1 MEEKEIE
8 LTETE
13 ESSTFPERP
22 DYEQELTQLIE
33 SDLPDKELRERLTDY
48 HENDIANVLEA
59 LTPAKRKRL
68 YRILGIEIV
77 SEIFT
82 YLEDV
87 GKYIE
92 ELDSDKAADI
102 IESMDADDAVDI
114 LDELEEDKSSEIIS
128 LMDEEARHDIDL
140 IQSYEDDEIG
150 SRMTTNFIVIRNN
163 VNIKQAMR
171 SLVEQ
176 AGANDNISTIYVT
189 DADDI
194 FYGAIDLKDLIVA
207 RQYADLESLISTSF
221 PYVYAKESISDCI
234 EELREYSED
243 SIPVLDND
251 KKLLGVITAQDIVEV
266 IDEEFSE
273 DYARFAGLTEEEDL
287 HEPLSA
293 SIKKRIPWLII
304 LLFLGLFVSTVVGMF
319 EQVIAQLTLVVSFQS
334 LILGMA
340 GNVGTQSLAVTI
352 RVLVDES
359 VNTAQKLKLVLKE
372 IRIGCVNGFLIGLLA
387 FLFVGGYIA
396 FGRGKSM
403 FFSFAVSGCIGLAM
417 WAAMIISSMMGTL
430 IPLVLHKMKIDPA
443 VASGPLIS
451 TINDLVAVVT
461 YYGLTW
467 VLLLNILQLVE

>member
-1 MEEKEIE
+1 MEEKELEI
-8 LTETE
+8 LD
-13 ESSTFPERP
+13 ESTAVPERP
-22 DYEQELTQLIE
+22 DYEQELIALVE
-33 SDLPDKELRERLTDY
+33 SDLPDAELREHLSGY
-48 HENDIANVLEA
+48 HENDIANILEH
-59 LTPAKRKRL
+59 LTPMERKRL

-102 IESMDADDAVDI
+102 IESMDADDAVDV
-114 LDELEEDKSSEIIS
+114 LDELEDDKSSELIS

-140 IQSYEDDEIG
+140 IQSYEDNEIG

-163 VNIKQAMR
+163 DNIKQAMK

-176 AGANDNISTIYVT
+176 AGDNDNISTIYVV
-189 DADDI
+189 DAEDH
-194 FYGAIDLKDLIVA
+194 FFGAIDLKDLIVA

-221 PYVYAKESISDCI
+221 PYVYAKETISDCI
-234 EELREYSED
+234 EELKEYSEN

-251 KKLLGVITAQDIVEV
+251 KTLLGVITAQDIVEV
-266 IDEEFSE
+266 VDEEFGE
-273 DYARFAGLTEEEDL
+273 DYAKFAGLTEEEDL
-287 HEPLSA
+287 QEPLSA
-293 SIKKRIPWLII
+293 SIRKRLPWLMI
-304 LLFLGLFVSTVVGMF
+304 LLFLGLMVSSVVSFF
-319 EQVIAQLTLVVSFQS
+319 ENVISQLTLIVSFQS

-352 RVLVDES
+352 RVLVDETVDS
-359 VNTAQKLKLVLKE
+359 AQKWKLVLKE
-372 IRIGCVNGFLIGLLA
+372 IRIGCVNGFLIGVLA
-387 FLFVGGYIA
+387 FVFVGTFII
-396 FGRGKSM
+396 FGRDKSV

-417 WAAMIISSMMGTL
+417 WVAMIISSMMGTL
-430 IPLVLHKMKIDPA
+430 IPLFLHKIKVDPA

-451 TINDLVAVVT
+451 TINDLVAVIT

-467 VLLLNILQLVE
+467 ILLLNVLHLVE